1 MLKKVLE
8 SIISFIKS
16 IFSNNISVNIQNKKK
31 YDIRRNKNCDIKIND
46 NNGKENEKR

>member
-16 IFSNNISVNIQNKKK
+16 IFSNNISVNIKNEKK
-31 YDIRRNKNCDIKIND
+31 YDIRKNKNCDIKIND
-46 NNGKENEKR
+46 NSGKKNEKR